1 MTALEESMAAAAYAL
16 FALQQPLPL
25 SQLSASAQERV
36 FPLAFSQTPEW
47 FAAASDSESSLLE
60 TAPEL
65 LVLPGDGDDDS
76 DVDVSGIDLIHV
88 YAPELQSVED
98 LDEDE
103 EPSPAAQPA
112 EVAPPPSS
120 PDTARQLGLLRELSD
135 LDS

>member
-25 SQLSASAQERV
+25 SQLSASAGQRV
-36 FPLAFSQTPEW
+36 FPLAFSQTPDW

-65 LVLPGDGDDDS
+65 LVLPGDDDS

-103 EPSPAAQPA
+103 EPPARVEPA
-112 EVAPPPSS
+112 TATPPPTS